1 MTALGGDVIGVVGDV
16 RRFSL
21 ATPADAETYIAIDQ
35 PTLSTFSVVM
45 RTSGPPTAVEDQVR
59 GAMRAVDPDLPIAQL
74 RQLREL
80 VSESVSQPRFYM
92 ALIASF
98 AGIALVLA
106 AVGIYGV
113 ISYAVSQRSREL
125 GIRIALGASGAN
137 VMAHVLRPGI
147 ALAAAGVGIGLVASL
162 ALTRLIASL
171 LFGVTPVDPVTFGA
185 VAAVLLGVAVAA
197 CAVPARRASRVDP
210 LVAMRSE

>member
-1 MTALGGDVIGVVGDV
+1 
-16 RRFSL
+16 
-21 ATPADAETYIAIDQ
+21 
-35 PTLSTFSVVM
+35 
-45 RTSGPPTAVEDQVR
+45 
-59 GAMRAVDPDLPIAQL
+59 
-74 RQLREL
+74 
-80 VSESVSQPRFYM
+80 
-92 ALIASF
+92 
-98 AGIALVLA
+98 
-106 AVGIYGV
+106 V

-171 LFGVTPVDPVTFGA
+171 LFGVTPVDPLTFGA
-185 VAAVLLGVAVAA
+185 VSAVLLGVAVAA